1 MSVDKDQDLSIVS
14 LDRYD
19 GDAIHV
25 GFSDGSSAIYTVQQL
40 LALTPERMKAESESE
55 EEF

>member
-1 MSVDKDQDLSIVS
+1 MNKDEDLSIVS

-40 LALTPERMKAESESE
+40 LALTPERLKAESESNE
-55 EEF
+55 ES

>member
-1 MSVDKDQDLSIVS
+1 MDKDKDLSIIS

-25 GFSDGSSAIYTVQQL
+25 GFSDGSSSIYTVQQL
-40 LALTPERMKAESESE
+40 LALTPERIKAELESE
-55 EEF
+55 EES

>member
-1 MSVDKDQDLSIVS
+1 MNKDEDLSIVS

-40 LALTPERMKAESESE
+40 LALTPERLKAESDEES
-55 EEF
+55 